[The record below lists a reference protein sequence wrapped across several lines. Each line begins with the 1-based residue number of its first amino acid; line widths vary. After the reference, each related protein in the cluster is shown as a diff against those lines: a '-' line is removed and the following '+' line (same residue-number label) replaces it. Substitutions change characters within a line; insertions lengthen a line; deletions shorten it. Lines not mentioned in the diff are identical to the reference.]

1 MTKKEEIKQE
11 VRELAKE
18 LGLTD
23 QQIYSI
29 IEHIK
34 KTIESGDARIFYEK
48 SLGGIDL
55 ASLLGSEKWLE
66 KWLGKEGE
74 LQALY
79 EKIYRL
85 LKM

>member
-23 QQIYSI
+23 QQVYSI

-55 ASLLGSEKWLE
+55 ASLLGSEKWL
-66 KWLGKEGE
+66 GKEGE

>member
-1 MTKKEEIKQE
+1 LTKKEEIKQE

-23 QQIYSI
+23 QQVYSI

-55 ASLLGSEKWLE
+55 ASLLGSEKWL
-66 KWLGKEGE
+66 GKEGE

>member
-1 MTKKEEIKQE
+1 

-34 KTIESGDARIFYEK
+34 KTIESGDAGIFYEK

-55 ASLLGSEKWLE
+55 ASLLGSE

>member
-55 ASLLGSEKWLE
+55 ASLLGSEKWL
-66 KWLGKEGE
+66 GKEGE

>member
-1 MTKKEEIKQE
+1 LTKKEEIKQE

-55 ASLLGSEKWLE
+55 ASLLGSEKWL
-66 KWLGKEGE
+66 GKEGE